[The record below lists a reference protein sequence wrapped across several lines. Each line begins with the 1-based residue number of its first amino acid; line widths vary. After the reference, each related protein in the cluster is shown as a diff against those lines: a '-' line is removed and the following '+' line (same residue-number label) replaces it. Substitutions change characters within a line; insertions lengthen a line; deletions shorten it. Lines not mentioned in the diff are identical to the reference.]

1 VTALEQSLVEVSAFN
16 FDLFVLLI
24 IYEIIWQMGLKAK
37 KLIALKMVTKTEVR
51 IYIAAK
57 SAGCGHGEDCKQCY
71 VFKHDIRVD
80 DSICTR

>member
-1 VTALEQSLVEVSAFN
+1 MTALEQSLVEVSAFN

-24 IYEIIWQMGLKAK
+24 IYEIIWQMGLKE
-37 KLIALKMVTKTEVR
+37 LIALKVVTKTEVR

-57 SAGCGHGEDCKQCY
+57 YAGCGYGEDCKQSY

-80 DSICTR
+80 DSISTR

>member
-1 VTALEQSLVEVSAFN
+1 MTALEQSLVEVSAFN

-37 KLIALKMVTKTEVR
+37 KLIALKVVTKTELR

-57 SAGCGHGEDCKQCY
+57 YAGCGYGEDCKQCY

-80 DSICTR
+80 DSISTR